1 MRDLDELAGDIESLA
16 EELADHALEVLR
28 NAHERG
34 ESGRPEREKTLTQA
48 RRALEKAAALIRRL
62 G

>member
-1 MRDLDELAGDIESLA
+1 VRDLDDIARDIEALA

-28 NAHERG
+28 SAHEHG

-48 RRALEKAAALIRRL
+48 RRALEKASALIRRL